1 MAVIFSDELI
11 PAFHENNQEAV
22 LAAFREH
29 FSAML
34 QYAHQLTNDQP
45 EAEEIVVGTF
55 IKLIAMRR
63 NFKTAADVKAFLLV
77 TIRNGCYGYLSSLEA
92 ERPSKKDLLVLSDLK
107 PDPDPATGAPV
118 PFTTDMIITLY
129 DGIQKL
135 DTEPGEVFKLLFY
148 NRMTVKDIAVQLG
161 MPVKTVRASKA
172 KAIKLL
178 RALLTNK
185 SATTPSH

>member
-1 MAVIFSDELI
+1 MAVIFGDELI

-77 TIRNGCYGYLSSLEA
+77 TIRNGCYGYLSSLDA
-92 ERPSKKDLLVLSDLK
+92 ERPSKKDLLVLSELK
-107 PDPDPATGAPV
+107 PAPVAGAPV

-135 DTEPGEVFKLLFY
+135 DDESGEVFKLLFY

-161 MPVKTVRASKA
+161 MPVKTVRTSKA

-178 RALLTNK
+178 RALLTNR
-185 SATTPSH
+185 SATTPSTT